1 MRKISFGLLLFI
13 GLLFSYLIWNYV
25 TDQTSDTAIVPI
37 YQKENSKEI
46 FFDSGKK
53 KIDEA
58 KSFMEKIPETANR
71 IFGDLIGRTKDIA
84 REKID
89 TILETPALPEAGA
102 PDASAGTTSSPVF
115 SPASPNAANSNN
127 PSQNPSTEFQVCS
140 VVSKGTLVD
149 YSIDQPFPNAE
160 ETSYKIIWGD
170 KETINGLFHSGDRRI
185 IVSHTYQQQGTYSI
199 TFQLMNGSTT
209 LTVSRS
215 VCVK

>member
-1 MRKISFGLLLFI
+1 MRKIGFGLLLFI

-25 TDQTSDTAIVPI
+25 TGQTSNTKIVPP

-58 KSFMEKIPETANR
+58 KSFIEQIPEAAGR
-71 IFGDLIGRTKDIA
+71 VLGDLIDRTKDIA
-84 REKID
+84 GEKISA
-89 TILETPALPEAGA
+89 ILGTPTLPKAGA
-102 PDASAGTTSSPVF
+102 PAVNVGPTS
-115 SPASPNAANSNN
+115 SPASPNAANGNN
-127 PSQNPSTEFQVCS
+127 PVQNSSAEFQVCS

-170 KETINGLFHSGDRRI
+170 KETVGGLFRSGDRRI
-185 IVSHTYQQQGTYSI
+185 AVSHTYQQQGTYSI
-199 TFQLMNGSTT
+199 TFQLTNGSTI

-215 VCVK
+215 ICVK